1 MGDASLKEVNSIR
14 ARRTRAQY
22 QVAASAMDVDV
33 NIGLFETLEAMRG
46 LKRERYMEKKIWES
60 LGFYRKMGG

>member
-1 MGDASLKEVNSIR
+1 
-14 ARRTRAQY
+14 
-22 QVAASAMDVDV
+22 MDVDV